1 MDNDKS
7 STNLSITIGGRVVKP
22 HFPIVDAS
30 FSTSQ
35 KEKTFQSRLMNY
47 TSKHIPLESK
57 AGIERRE
64 RVLSRMKVLARSWI
78 QSVCRKKQLPAQAIA
93 AAGGQL
99 FTSGSYRLDIQE
111 PGADI
116 DTILVTPSYCDKS
129 DFFGSGYLPPN
140 YDGEMD
146 LTHVRDPDSLAERI
160 RRHPDVTNF
169 VPVENAAVP
178 ILTFDWE
185 GVNIDLLFACLN
197 RASVDESFDIDQDS
211 VLDGVDSATEKSLN
225 GPRVTNL
232 IAALVSGTPERYK
245 TFLTVVRCVRKWAK
259 ARGLY
264 SNKSG
269 YWGGVNINIG
279 VAFVL
284 QLYPNNCPATLL
296 RKFFLVFKTWK
307 FPKPIML
314 TTPHDAQLGLTVWN
328 EMHVKNMRQVAPM
341 ITPAYPAMNSTLS
354 ISRRTLQIM
363 NEEMNRAFNILN
375 TLWKEHDKFPDRDP
389 LGDEFGE
396 LFQPSDFFIAYP
408 HYLSICIVGPNEAD
422 AQSWAGFVE
431 SRLRKLVSDLL
442 GKSLP
447 LSKIQLWPKKFEA
460 CVAEKTALLSPAQ
473 RRNSITYFVGLMV
486 DTFRMRGT
494 QLNMEQQLQNF
505 REWELKRFQPHLN
518 GMDVLVKHFPVKML
532 PKMCFVDIYE
542 GGKLVAMKK
551 RRRIRDADPKRQ
563 NAKRMARLAA
573 LEAEMAE
580 KKDLMAAAAER
591 KKRKREDS
599 LDESGDQDEIP
610 IKVEAADS
618 SSTTSALT
626 AKIDVQDLMEEE
638 VVLENVLDQVQE
650 NTTESGSHNKDDA
663 AIQMHGIEEGDDY
676 NASDDEDGTGYG
688 PHDSRIFSKSG
699 DNSLVMGIAEKEAEI
714 LRKSGYTIISDD
726 EKVSIGG
733 NRVLPWRRERVAE
746 GDNKNEM
753 VKKIPITFRTEFDV
767 VELDSHGYVVD
778 KGDDDFKPSLT
789 WTGRLPGFEFKL
801 GERGLGYYR
810 TGKKVVVPSNIE
822 Y

>member
-1 MDNDKS
+1 M
-7 STNLSITIGGRVVKP
+7 
-22 HFPIVDAS
+22 
-30 FSTSQ
+30 
-35 KEKTFQSRLMNY
+35 
-47 TSKHIPLESK
+47 
-57 AGIERRE
+57 
-64 RVLSRMKVLARSWI
+64 
-78 QSVCRKKQLPAQAIA
+78 
-93 AAGGQL
+93 
-99 FTSGSYRLDIQE
+99 
-111 PGADI
+111 
-116 DTILVTPSYCDKS
+116 
-129 DFFGSGYLPPN
+129 
-140 YDGEMD
+140 
-146 LTHVRDPDSLAERI
+146 
-160 RRHPDVTNF
+160 
-169 VPVENAAVP
+169 
-178 ILTFDWE
+178 
-185 GVNIDLLFACLN
+185 
-197 RASVDESFDIDQDS
+197 
-211 VLDGVDSATEKSLN
+211 
-225 GPRVTNL
+225 
-232 IAALVSGTPERYK
+232 
-245 TFLTVVRCVRKWAK
+245 
-259 ARGLY
+259 
-264 SNKSG
+264 
-269 YWGGVNINIG
+269 
-279 VAFVL
+279 
-284 QLYPNNCPATLL
+284 
-296 RKFFLVFKTWK
+296 
-307 FPKPIML
+307 
-314 TTPHDAQLGLTVWN
+314 
-328 EMHVKNMRQVAPM
+328 
-341 ITPAYPAMNSTLS
+341 
-354 ISRRTLQIM
+354 
-363 NEEMNRAFNILN
+363 
-375 TLWKEHDKFPDRDP
+375 
-389 LGDEFGE
+389 
-396 LFQPSDFFIAYP
+396 
-408 HYLSICIVGPNEAD
+408 
-422 AQSWAGFVE
+422 
-431 SRLRKLVSDLL
+431 
-442 GKSLP
+442 
-447 LSKIQLWPKKFEA
+447 
-460 CVAEKTALLSPAQ
+460 
-473 RRNSITYFVGLMV
+473 
-486 DTFRMRGT
+486 
-494 QLNMEQQLQNF
+494 NMEQQLQNF

-542 GGKLVAMKK
+542 GGKLEAMKK